1 MSKPQSMSMKDYLI
15 RTLAIKLA
23 MNEKTIDKVVSHQ
36 FRSAAEAMTCN
47 NSVEISGFAKF
58 IFHEKKAI
66 KKLQAL
72 IRKQKIQQAIVDSPE
87 STTEQ
92 VRKAKVIVKDT
103 INRINL
109 LKPTIDDKLFADLR
123 GLEE

>member
-1 MSKPQSMSMKDYLI
+1 MNKPQSMSIKDYLI
-15 RTLAIKLA
+15 RILASKL
-23 MNEKTIDKVVSHQ
+23 MVNEKTIDRVISHQ
-36 FRSAAEAMTCN
+36 FRSANEAMTCN

-58 IFHEKKAI
+58 VFNKKKAV

-72 IRKQKIQQAIVDSPE
+72 MRKQKIQQAIVDNEE

-109 LKPTIDDKLFADLR
+109 LKLTIDDKLFTDL
-123 GLEE
+123 

>member
-1 MSKPQSMSMKDYLI
+1 MSKPPSMSMKDYLI
-15 RTLAIKLA
+15 RTLASKL
-23 MNEKTIDKVVSHQ
+23 MVNEKTIDRVISHQ
-36 FRSAAEAMTCN
+36 FRSANEAMTCN

-58 IFHEKKAI
+58 VFNEKKAV

-72 IRKQKIQQAIVDSPE
+72 IRKQKIQQAIVDNTE

-109 LKPTIDDKLFADLR
+109 LKPTIDDKLFTDLR

>member
-1 MSKPQSMSMKDYLI
+1 MSMKDYLI